1 MEYNTLR
8 NGYKL
13 YWTTASNHP
22 FGASHHN
29 SHGPAVRID
38 HSRNF
43 GYPQY
48 VGWKVSTLLKKYHS
62 CGMIKREIG
71 SKTNGITEKMDRFWG
86 QIWCTTPYSVPIG
99 PGDHPVSRPL
109 SWWRT
114 GIPHDLRNPQFTI
127 WHPCAFAP
135 LSKFPHQD
143 RKYTCSW
150 RKYLILATRV
160 QGTTIY
166 SKNLALQCPFE
177 LPIRR

>member
-1 MEYNTLR
+1 MLVLMFWDHGVQYSSEWIQAVLDNCIESSFRGITSPQP
-8 NGYKL
+8 
-13 YWTTASNHP
+13 WTSHEDWP
-22 FGASHHN
+22 FQEFRL
-29 SHGPAVRID
+29 PAVC
-38 HSRNF
+38 
-43 GYPQY
+43 
-48 VGWKVSTLLKKYHS
+48 W
-62 CGMIKREIG
+62 MIKREIG

-86 QIWCTTPYSVPIG
+86 QTWCTTPYSVPIG
-99 PGDHPVSRPL
+99 PGDRPVSRPL